1 MNCKEVL
8 SSFRL
13 HGESQKAYDV
23 PRVKRG
29 REMWETER
37 SCFEEGGGDKQL
49 RSERVP
55 SSGNTI
61 ISGDKTETRFSVLVC
76 ESAPQVFSTG
86 PTAGTPGPPS
96 DHKATQGSNVTS
108 F

>member
-13 HGESQKAYDV
+13 HGESQNVYDM

-37 SCFEEGGGDKQL
+37 SCFEEGGRRQTAEVRTSPIL
-49 RSERVP
+49 
-55 SSGNTI
+55 GNTI

-76 ESAPQVFSTG
+76 ESAPRVFSTG

-108 F
+108 L